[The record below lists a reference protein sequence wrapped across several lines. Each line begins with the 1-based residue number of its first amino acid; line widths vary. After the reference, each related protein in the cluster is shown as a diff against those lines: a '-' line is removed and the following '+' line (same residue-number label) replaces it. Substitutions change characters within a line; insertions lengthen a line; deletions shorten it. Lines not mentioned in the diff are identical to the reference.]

1 MFMHRRQQ
9 SSCVE
14 RLIAYFGSNLTEAA
28 TRLGQSKQVVSAW
41 RRAGVIPPRH
51 GAAIEFATGG
61 NVTQM
66 QVLEEHSLRALS
78 RSRGRA

>member
-1 MFMHRRQQ
+1 MKPSRLPG
-9 SSCVE
+9 SSVE
-14 RLIAYFGSNLTEAA
+14 RLIAYFGSNLTEVAA
-28 TRLGQSKQVVSAW
+28 RLGQSKQVVSAW
-41 RRAGVIPPRH
+41 RRVGVIPPRH

-61 NVTQM
+61 AVTQM